1 MASPEKRCLYEV
13 LNLPRDCTADEIRSA
28 YRKLA
33 LQRHPDKLIKSGIPE
48 SEATASFQEL
58 VNAYEVLSD
67 ARERAWYD
75 SHRSQILFSGTT
87 SSSSAVVPDLFTF
100 FSNSVYSGFSDK
112 GKGFYKVYGDVF
124 DKIYMNEL
132 NYAKRLGL
140 GNVVKEAPVMGNLE
154 SVYEQVNAFYG
165 YWLGFVTV
173 MDFVWAD
180 EYDVMS
186 GPNRKSRRL
195 MEEENKKIRKRAR
208 REYIETVR
216 GLAEFVKKRDKR
228 VIDMQMKRS
237 VEMEKKREEER
248 VKKAE
253 MARLKAERA
262 RAYEE
267 PEWAK
272 VEDDVAEDV
281 AEEEEEGVRK
291 NELYCVACG
300 KKFKS
305 DKQWKNHEQSK
316 KHKDKVAELREAF
329 GEEDQDNEDDDEDA
343 DDNNDNGGGDADGFV
358 SADEVEKLKEQFEGV
373 EIQTE
378 EKGDEQE
385 SQSEEEF
392 VDVNNGGKGMDDDD
406 DDDKEKEEEDDDD
419 EKEDDDDENS
429 VLKAMLNNR
438 KNIGSMRKP
447 KKVYVEVEAEEE
459 VDLMEYNN
467 VKGRRKRR
475 GRKETAKRDEYEEEQ
490 ERIDKPEISS
500 KAEVDEKRE
509 DGLHTEEPSCADN
522 ENNGGGDDGPAG
534 KSKVSKQAPAVK
546 VTSKKEAKSKAK
558 NLPKGKKQKATSRN
572 SGNECDTCGADFDS
586 RTKLHKHLN
595 DTGHAT
601 IKSR

>member
-272 VEDDVAEDV
+272 VDGELEDDVAE
-281 AEEEEEGVRK
+281 EEEEEGVRK

-305 DKQWKNHEQSK
+305 DKQWKNHEQSR

-329 GEEDQDNEDDDEDA
+329 GEEDQDNDDEDEDEDE
-343 DDNNDNGGGDADGFV
+343 DDGDGGGDADGFV

-392 VDVNNGGKGMDDDD
+392 VDVNNGGK
-406 DDDKEKEEEDDDD
+406 
-419 EKEDDDDENS
+419 
-429 VLKAMLNNR
+429 
-438 KNIGSMRKP
+438 
-447 KKVYVEVEAEEE
+447 

>member
-216 GLAEFVKKRDKR
+216 GLAEFV
-228 VIDMQMKRS
+228 
-237 VEMEKKREEER
+237 
-248 VKKAE
+248 
-253 MARLKAERA
+253 
-262 RAYEE
+262 
-267 PEWAK
+267 
-272 VEDDVAEDV
+272 DD
-281 AEEEEEGVRK
+281 
-291 NELYCVACG
+291 
-300 KKFKS
+300 
-305 DKQWKNHEQSK
+305 
-316 KHKDKVAELREAF
+316 
-329 GEEDQDNEDDDEDA
+329 
-343 DDNNDNGGGDADGFV
+343 GD
-358 SADEVEKLKEQFEGV
+358 
-373 EIQTE
+373 
-378 EKGDEQE
+378 
-385 SQSEEEF
+385 
-392 VDVNNGGKGMDDDD
+392 
-406 DDDKEKEEEDDDD
+406 
-419 EKEDDDDENS
+419 
-429 VLKAMLNNR
+429 
-438 KNIGSMRKP
+438 
-447 KKVYVEVEAEEE
+447 
-459 VDLMEYNN
+459 
-467 VKGRRKRR
+467 GRRKRR